1 MVRWQISA
9 ILGVAAAV
17 AVTAAALI
25 TRTTD
30 IAVDLGTRAG
40 QVLAGEATSWASV
53 DIHGRDVYLRGE
65 APSEENRRLAIERLG
80 RLYGVRTVDASAAGL
95 LPEIS
100 PYVTTLERSGD
111 TVMLSGA
118 VPSLP
123 DRARI
128 FGALAAAAPGLGI
141 ADHSLL
147 ARGKADDR
155 YFDAMRTLYG
165 VPALLSHGKVTLT
178 DRVVTIEGEAASN
191 AAYDRLK
198 TFAPAL
204 PEGYSVAAI
213 DVSRPLAS
221 PFVWSI
227 DRDDNGVTVSGFVP
241 DPATR
246 DAVLDVVRQAIGP
259 RNVFDNLDYASGAPD
274 GFAETA
280 EAAADYLDL
289 LASAHIALNDRLLVV
304 SGRAASPEAYRTL
317 NAYLET
323 WNPPGFVLQKSI
335 ALPIVEPFT
344 LTVSKS
350 HGRVTVTG
358 FVPTDDAQSDIAEA
372 AQAIAGNKQGD
383 SSEPVVETT
392 LADGAPAGFDAAA
405 RFAIGL
411 LAKLD
416 EGTALLSGTH
426 LTLSGTAAT
435 SGDFLELAAAIAN
448 PPAGYDVGN
457 GVTPPAITPYVWS
470 MTKDAEQLT
479 IAGFAPSEAT
489 RAAIRAVVDGSS
501 GDLGLIDRS
510 GLGAG
515 LDAAIDLVAVARK
528 AAAILAELDVGEVRF
543 VGNTLS
549 VTGKASTAEASTMV
563 GNELDSLPAGVV
575 KGSTE
580 ISAPAAFRFFVER
593 GLDTVTLDGDLADEA
608 MRKALRSAA
617 DRAFGKADI
626 LDSSEVVK
634 GAPEGARDVALFA
647 IRAASLLAKG
657 NVSVEGSAIKVTGS
671 AFTAAGAARLPSE
684 LSTAVPAGF
693 TLDVAVNAVPAEPP
707 LEAAACGQAIGALLA
722 RTPVRFDD
730 GAATV
735 ASDSRGTIDRLGA
748 LVLRC
753 PAARF
758 VLTATAGGADAAR
771 AQALGEARARNVAGA
786 FAEIGIDP
794 GRLATNGANGAVDG
808 FSITPAAP

>member
-9 ILGVAAAV
+9 ILGLAAAV

-25 TRTTD
+25 TKTTD
-30 IAVDLGTRAG
+30 IAVDLGTRSG

-53 DIHGRDVYLRGE
+53 DIHGRDVYLRGD
-65 APSEENRRLAIERLG
+65 APSEENRQLAVERLG
-80 RLYGVRTVDASAAGL
+80 RLYGVRSVDASGTGL
-95 LPEIS
+95 LPEVH
-100 PYVTTLERSGD
+100 PYVTTFERSGD
-111 TVMLSGA
+111 TVALTGA

-128 FGALAAAAPGLGI
+128 LGSLAAAAPGLGVV
-141 ADHSLL
+141 DHSLL

-155 YFDAMRTLYG
+155 YFDVLRPLYS
-165 VPALLSHGKVTLT
+165 VPALLAHGKVTLA
-178 DRVVTIEGEAASN
+178 DRVVTVEGEAASN

-198 TFAPAL
+198 TFSPAL
-204 PEGYSVAAI
+204 PEGYSLAVN
-213 DVSRPLAS
+213 VSRPLAS

-246 DAVLDVVRQAIGP
+246 SSLLDVVRQAVGP
-259 RNVFDNLDYASGAPD
+259 RNVFDNLDYASGAPN

-280 EAAADYLDL
+280 AAAADYLDL
-289 LASAHIALNDRLLVV
+289 LASAHIAFNDHALVV

-344 LTVSKS
+344 LTISKS

-358 FVPTDDAQSDIAEA
+358 FVPTDDAESDIADA
-372 AQAIAGNKQGD
+372 AQAIAGDKAGD
-383 SSEPVVETT
+383 NEPVVETT
-392 LADGAPAGFDAAA
+392 LADGAPAGFGAAA
-405 RFAIGL
+405 QFAIGL

-426 LTLSGTAAT
+426 LTLSGAAAT
-435 SGDFLELAAAIAN
+435 SGDFLELEAAIAN

-457 GVTPPAITPYVWS
+457 GVTPPVVSPYVWS
-470 MTKDAEQLT
+470 MVKDADQLT
-479 IAGFAPSEAT
+479 IAGSAPSEAI
-489 RAAIRAVVDGSS
+489 RGAIRAVVDSS
-501 GDLGLIDRS
+501 SSDLGLVDRS

-515 LDAAIDLVAVARK
+515 LDPAIDLVAVARK
-528 AAAILAELDVGEVRF
+528 AAAILAELDSGEVRF
-543 VGNTLS
+543 VGNALS
-549 VTGKASTAEASTMV
+549 VAGKASTAEGATTV
-563 GNELDSLPAGVV
+563 GAEFDDLPTGVV
-575 KGSTE
+575 KGKIE

-608 MRKALRSAA
+608 VRKALAAAA

-626 LDSSEVVK
+626 LDSSEVANNVP
-634 GAPEGARDVALFA
+634 AGARDAALFA

-657 NVSVEGSAIKVTGS
+657 NVSVEGTAIRVTGS

-684 LSTAVPAGF
+684 LSAAVPAGF
-693 TLDVAVNAVPAEPP
+693 TLEVAVNAVPTEPP
-707 LEAAACGQAIGALLA
+707 LDAVACGEAIGAVLA

-735 ASDSRGTIDRLGA
+735 AADSRGVIDRLGA
-748 LVLRC
+748 LALRC
-753 PAARF
+753 PVARF
-758 VLTATAGGADAAR
+758 MLTATASGADPTR

-794 GRLATNGANGAVDG
+794 GRLKISGVSGAADG
-808 FSITPAAP
+808 LSVVLAAP

>member
-25 TRTTD
+25 TKKTD
-30 IAVDLGTRAG
+30 ISIDLGTRSG

-53 DIHGRDVYLRGE
+53 DIRGRDVYLRGD
-65 APSEENRRLAIERLG
+65 APSEENRQLAIERLG
-80 RLYGVRTVDASAAGL
+80 RLYGVRMVDASAAGL
-95 LPEIS
+95 LPEIR
-100 PYVTTLERSGD
+100 PYVTALERNGD
-111 TVMLSGA
+111 TVVLTGA

-128 FGALAAAAPGLGI
+128 LGALATAAPGLGVV
-141 ADHSLL
+141 DHSLL

-155 YFDAMRTLYG
+155 YFDVLRPLYG

-178 DRVVTIEGEAASN
+178 DKAVAVAGEAISN

-198 TFAPAL
+198 TFSPAL
-204 PEGYSVAAI
+204 PEGYSLAVS
-213 DVSRPLAS
+213 VSRPLAS

-227 DRDDNGVTVSGFVP
+227 DRDDSGVTVSGFVP

-246 DAVLDVVRQAIGP
+246 NTLLDVVRQAIGP

-280 EAAADYLDL
+280 AAAVDYLDL
-289 LASAHIALNDRLLVV
+289 LASAHIALNDHVLVV

-344 LTVSKS
+344 LAISKS

-358 FVPTDDAQSDIAEA
+358 FVPTDDARGDIADA
-372 AQAIAGNKQGD
+372 AQAVASNKPGD
-383 SSEPVVETT
+383 SEPVVETT
-392 LADGAPAGFDAAA
+392 LADGAPAGFDKAAQ
-405 RFAIGL
+405 FAIGL

-426 LTLSGTAAT
+426 LTLSGAAAT
-435 SGDFLELAAAIAN
+435 SGDFLELEAAIAN

-457 GVTPPAITPYVWS
+457 GVTPPMITPYVWS
-470 MTKDAEQLT
+470 MVKDADQLT
-479 IAGFAPSEAT
+479 IAGSAPSEAI
-489 RAAIRAVVDGSS
+489 RGAIRAVIDGSS
-501 GDLGLIDRS
+501 NDLGLVDRS
-510 GLGAG
+510 GLGSG
-515 LDAAIDLVAVARK
+515 LDPAIDLVAVARK
-528 AAAILAELDVGEVRF
+528 AVAILTELDSGEVRL
-543 VGNTLS
+543 VGNALS
-549 VTGKASTAEASTMV
+549 VTGKASTTEGSTTI
-563 GNELDSLPAGVV
+563 GTELDALPTGVI
-575 KGSTE
+575 KGNIE
-580 ISAPAAFRFFVER
+580 ISAATAFRFFVER
-593 GLDTVTLDGDLADEA
+593 GLDTVTLDGDLADDA
-608 MRKALRSAA
+608 MRKALAAAA

-626 LDSSEVVK
+626 LDSSEVAK
-634 GAPEGARDVALFA
+634 SAPAGARDAALFA

-657 NVSVEGSAIKVTGS
+657 NVSIEGTVIRVTGS
-671 AFTAAGAARLPSE
+671 AFTAVGAARLSSE
-684 LSTAVPAGF
+684 LSAAVPPGF
-693 TLDVAVNAVPAEPP
+693 SLEIAVNAMPAEPP
-707 LEAAACGQAIGALLA
+707 LEAAACAEAIGAVLL

-735 ASDSRGTIDRLGA
+735 ASDSRGVIDRLGA
-748 LVLRC
+748 LALRC

-758 VLTATAGGADAAR
+758 VLTATASGADAAR
-771 AQALGEARARNVAGA
+771 AQTLGEARARSIAGV

-794 GRLATNGANGAVDG
+794 ARLTANGAAGVADG
-808 FSITPAAP
+808 LSVVLATP

>member
-40 QVLAGEATSWASV
+40 QVLSGEATSWASV
-53 DIHGRDVYLRGE
+53 DIRGRDVYLRGE

-80 RLYGVRTVDASAAGL
+80 RLYGVRAVDASAAGL

-100 PYVTTLERSGD
+100 PYVTTLERNGD
-111 TVMLSGA
+111 TIMLSGA

-165 VPALLSHGKVTLT
+165 VPALLSRGKATLT

-191 AAYDRLK
+191 AAYDRLAA
-198 TFAPAL
+198 FAPAL
-204 PEGYSVAAI
+204 PEGYSVAAVN
-213 DVSRPLAS
+213 VSRPLAS

-227 DRDDNGVTVSGFVP
+227 DRDDDGVTVSGFVP

-259 RNVFDNLDYASGAPD
+259 RNVFDNLDYAAGAPA

-358 FVPTDDAQSDIAEA
+358 FVPTDDAESDIAEA
-372 AQAIAGNKQGD
+372 AQAIAGNEEGD
-383 SSEPVVETT
+383 REPVVETT
-392 LADGAPAGFDAAA
+392 LADGAPPGFGAAA

-435 SGDFLELAAAIAN
+435 SGDFLELEAAIAN

-479 IAGFAPSEAT
+479 IAGSAPSEAT

-501 GDLGLIDRS
+501 GELGLVDRS
-510 GLGAG
+510 GLGSG

-543 VGNTLS
+543 VGNSLS
-549 VTGKASTAEASTMV
+549 VTGKASTAEANAMV

-575 KGSTE
+575 KGSSE

-608 MRKALRSAA
+608 MRKALRNAA

-634 GAPEGARDVALFA
+634 SAPEGARDVALFA

-693 TLDVAVNAVPAEPP
+693 TLEVAVNAVPTEPP
-707 LEAAACGQAIGALLA
+707 LEAAACGEAIKAVLA

-735 ASDSRGTIDRLGA
+735 AADSRGVIDRLGA

-771 AQALGEARARNVAGA
+771 ARALGEARARNVAGA

-794 GRLATNGANGAVDG
+794 GRLTASGATGTADG